1 MPDRKKQ
8 SPGAHSGSGH
18 IRILIGLAAGVFAG
32 LIANFCQQPDL
43 GGGVMQQYF
52 GGVVSFIDRVFFDS
66 DPAGRTQFVALLV
79 SIAGP
84 IGKLFLR
91 LMQMMVLPLVVSALF
106 LAVVDVGDL
115 RKLGR
120 IGLTTLFYTAIL
132 SVSAVLIGITL
143 VNVVEP
149 GRTISPAVR
158 ESLKEKYAATADEG
172 VKKADAAKPLGQ
184 TLVDL
189 LPENP
194 VQEMVGAVDGSS
206 KGNGMLAVMFFAL
219 LCGIAATTCL
229 ESTAALV
236 GTLRGIYQISMAV
249 IGWALKLAPLGA
261 GCLVFVVTTQM
272 GPDILKA
279 LAAFVAV
286 VLGGLA
292 IHLVIVYSVV
302 LWAFGKR
309 SPLSFFRSI
318 SDAMLVAFST
328 SSSSATLSTSLK
340 VAQEELKLRPEISN
354 FVLTVGATGNQN
366 GTALF
371 EGVVVLFLAQV
382 FGVELNFGQ
391 QITVVLMSVLAGV
404 GTAGVPG
411 GSIPLIIVVLKSV
424 GVPADGIAIILG
436 VDRLLDMSR
445 TLVNVV
451 GDLVVATCVDASA
464 SRALKSAGGA
474 PSA

>member
-1 MPDRKKQ
+1 MSETAFNPLPKK
-8 SPGAHSGSGH
+8 PSGGH
-18 IRILIGLAAGVFAG
+18 LQIVIGLVLGIAAG
-32 LIANFCQQPDL
+32 LIANAMQGPD
-43 GGGVMQQYF
+43 
-52 GGVVSFIDRVFFDS
+52 SR
-66 DPAGRTQFVALLV
+66 FVPIAV
-79 SIAGP
+79 SIAEP

-91 LMQMMVLPLVVSALF
+91 LMQMMVLPLVFSALF

-120 IGLTTLFYTAIL
+120 IGFVTLFYTAIL
-132 SVSAVLIGITL
+132 SISAVLIGVTL
-143 VNVVEP
+143 VNVVQP
-149 GRTISPAVR
+149 GRSISDEVR
-158 ESLKEKYAATADEG
+158 DTLTEKYAAKAGEG
-172 VKKADAAKPLGQ
+172 VQKADAAKPLGQ

-219 LCGIAATTCL
+219 LCGIAATTKL
-229 ESTAALV
+229 DETSSLV
-236 GTLRGIYQISMAV
+236 GTLRGMYEISMTV
-249 IGWALKLAPLGA
+249 ISWALKLAPLGA
-261 GCLVFVVTTQM
+261 GCLVFVVTSQM
-272 GPDILKA
+272 GTDILKA
-279 LAAFVAV
+279 LAAFVGV

-292 IHLVIVYSVV
+292 IHLVIVYSAV
-302 LWAFGKR
+302 LKTFGRR
-309 SPLSFFRSI
+309 SPLAFFRSI
-318 SDAMLVAFST
+318 SDAMFVAFST

-340 VAQEELKLRPEISN
+340 VAQEQLKLRPETSN

-382 FGVELNFGQ
+382 FGVELSIGQ

-424 GVPADGIAIILG
+424 GVPPDGIAIILG

-451 GDLVVATCVDASA
+451 GDLVVATCVDSA
-464 SRALKSAGGA
+464 VGNVHPIAADPR
-474 PSA
+474 